1 MYDLC
6 LFSYSF
12 IYDLYCRWWIQRLLG
27 DIPWPSQSSQ
37 PQEANIWVSKW
48 LKQGDCCHWT
58 RFWEH
63 RGEEET
69 FWEDWCRLQRRQTV
83 KGGKNVIK
91 WTVAKEWERVKQVQ
105 RFPGERAHVVL
116 GEISAGSSGLGWSV
130 GSRSGGGGL
139 WKQTGLNHK
148 LLTHFVKVSDLR
160 QTLEDDPARFQGR
173 DDEGR
178 QGKWLQWGRG
188 GVHLRGVEFQGLDTP
203 GLVEGLS
210 QGSVNL
216 RAGLSLAGFS
226 VPSALLCLEGSC
238 HEVHTYPENE
248 WTATHDLMGKSLST
262 RFYMGFDRKERK
274 RKRVWLI
281 KYIDLWPQ
289 SEG

>member
-1 MYDLC
+1 MCSHSPFTQLYCTVIHLKIFIHSFMYDLC

-48 LKQGDCCHWT
+48 LEQGDCCHWT

-69 FWEDWCRLQRRQTV
+69 FWEDWCRLQRRQNV
-83 KGGKNVIK
+83 KGGKNVLK

-130 GSRSGGGGL
+130 GSRRGGGSG
-139 WKQTGLNHK
+139 
-148 LLTHFVKVSDLR
+148 S
-160 QTLEDDPARFQGR
+160 
-173 DDEGR
+173 R
-178 QGKWLQWGRG
+178 QGWITS
-188 GVHLRGVEFQGLDTP
+188 F
-203 GLVEGLS
+203 
-210 QGSVNL
+210 
-216 RAGLSLAGFS
+216 
-226 VPSALLCLEGSC
+226 
-238 HEVHTYPENE
+238 
-248 WTATHDLMGKSLST
+248 
-262 RFYMGFDRKERK
+262 
-274 RKRVWLI
+274 
-281 KYIDLWPQ
+281 
-289 SEG
+289 